1 MRLGIFLAHDVKWWR
16 VCKRGNALTELAN
29 TNAKFYAAGGDAEP
43 PPTIICLSHLRWDFV
58 WQRPQQLLSRFARTR
73 RVYFIEEPIFESS
86 AGHASDGASFRFNR
100 GPVGVP
106 PSTNLTGVVTAQPI
120 CRDPG
125 AGGGQVLDEMYA
137 HLLKEL
143 VASENIGRYVL
154 WFYTPMLLPA
164 IGDLCPE
171 AVVYDAM
178 DELSLFRFAPPELVP
193 RELEL
198 LARAQVVFAGGR
210 SLGEAKSRM
219 HPRVF
224 TLPSGVEI
232 EHFRKA
238 LDPATTV
245 PVDLEAIPGPRV
257 GYFGVIDERMDLELL
272 DQVSDL
278 RPDVSWVM
286 IGPVLKIEETDLP
299 RKANIHYLGSKKY
312 AELPN
317 YVRGLDVCMMP
328 FALNDA
334 TKFISPTKT
343 LEYMAA
349 HRIIV
354 STPVI
359 DVVKSYGD
367 VVSIG
372 ATAADFAAL
381 VDLALAENETDR
393 LGRIGREQKVLERNT
408 WDAIARTMDD
418 ELRSVCP
425 EPVGVR

>member
-1 MRLGIFLAHDVKWWR
+1 MNEWVQKKGM
-16 VCKRGNALTELAN
+16 ALTDLGEMN
-29 TNAKFYAAGGDAEP
+29 PRVPAAVGTAEP
-43 PPTIICLSHLRWDFV
+43 LPTIICLSHLRWDFV

-73 RVYFIEEPIFESS
+73 RVIFVEEPIFETS
-86 AGHASDGASFRFNR
+86 AGLAPAGAVFRLNR
-100 GPVGVP
+100 EPIGVP
-106 PSTNLTGVVTAQPI
+106 PATELAGVVTAQPI

-125 AGGGQVLDEMYA
+125 VGGGPVLDEMYA
-137 HLLKEL
+137 LLLKQL

-164 IGDLCPE
+164 IRELSPE
-171 AVVYDAM
+171 AIVYDAM
-178 DELSLFRFAPPELVP
+178 DELSLFRFAPPELVS
-193 RELEL
+193 REREL

-210 SLGEAKSRM
+210 SLGEAKSQL
-219 HPRVF
+219 HPKVF

-232 EHFRKA
+232 DHFRKA
-238 LDPATTV
+238 LDPDTTI
-245 PVDLEAIPGPRV
+245 PPDLDEIPGPRV
-257 GYFGVIDERMDLELL
+257 GYFGVIDERLDLELL
-272 DQVSDL
+272 GQVSEL
-278 RPDVSWVM
+278 RPDVSWIM

-299 RKANIHYLGSKKY
+299 RHANIHYLGSKKY
-312 AELPN
+312 AELPS

-334 TKFISPTKT
+334 TRFISPTKT

-349 HRIIV
+349 HRVIV

-372 ATAADFAAL
+372 STAAEFALLVDRAL
-381 VDLALAENETDR
+381 VETETDR
-393 LGRIGREQKVLERNT
+393 QARIVREQSVLERNT

-418 ELRSVCP
+418 ELRAVCP
-425 EPVGVR
+425 EPAGVL

>member
-1 MRLGIFLAHDVKWWR
+1 M
-16 VCKRGNALTELAN
+16 TELGD
-29 TNAKFYAAGGDAEP
+29 TNAQVHASIGATEP
-43 PPTIICLSHLRWDFV
+43 LPTIICLSHLRWDFV

-73 RVYFIEEPIFESS
+73 RVYFIEEPIFEAS
-86 AGHASDGASFRFNR
+86 AGHAPVSASLRLNR
-100 GPVGVP
+100 EPVGVP
-106 PSTNLTGVVTAQPI
+106 LSTNLTGVVTAQPI

-125 AGGGQVLDEMYA
+125 VGGGPLLDEMYA
-137 HLLKEL
+137 RLLKEL

-178 DELSLFRFAPPELVP
+178 DELSLFRFAPPELVS
-193 RELEL
+193 REREL
-198 LARAQVVFAGGR
+198 LARASVVFAGGR
-210 SLGEAKSRM
+210 SLGEAKSRL
-219 HPRVF
+219 HPRVV

-238 LDPATTV
+238 FDPATAI
-245 PVDLEAIPGPRV
+245 PVDLEAISVPRV

-272 DQVSDL
+272 RQVSDL
-278 RPDVSWVM
+278 RPEVSWVM
-286 IGPVLKIEETDLP
+286 IGPVLKIEESDLP

-334 TKFISPTKT
+334 TRFISPTKT

-349 HRIIV
+349 HRMIV

-372 ATAADFAAL
+372 ATAAEFASLVDQAL
-381 VDLALAENETDR
+381 VESEPDR
-393 LGRIGREQKVLERNT
+393 LARIAREQVVLERNT

-418 ELRSVCP
+418 ELRLACL
-425 EPVGVR
+425 EPAGVR

>member
-1 MRLGIFLAHDVKWWR
+1 M
-16 VCKRGNALTELAN
+16 TELAD
-29 TNAKFYAAGGDAEP
+29 TNATFHASDAAAES

-86 AGHASDGASFRFNR
+86 SARSSDGASFRLNR
-100 GPVGVP
+100 EPIGVP

-125 AGGGQVLDEMYA
+125 AGGGLVLDEMYA

-143 VASENIGRYVL
+143 VRSENIERYIL

-164 IGDLCPE
+164 VRDLCPE

-178 DELSLFRFAPPELVP
+178 DELSLFRFAPPELVS

-224 TLPSGVEI
+224 THPSGVEI

-238 LDPATTV
+238 LDPATSV
-245 PVDLEAIPGPRV
+245 PVDLQAISGPRV

-372 ATAADFAAL
+372 ATAAEFAAL